1 MKQTGIIDIKINEKI
16 RQILILLSVLSL
28 SFLFLFSL
36 NQKIYSEGEEES
48 QGREENAE
56 QNENDNSVVV
66 DNGIPVVYLNI
77 DETDTTIEEMN
88 ASVDHSVYC
97 YGTISIK
104 VPEGFHYSDYPDTDL
119 ESLEDVA
126 MSIRGRGNSSWR
138 GASKKPYKIKLDDKK
153 QVLGMAENKHWALIA
168 NAKDPTLLRD
178 RITGWLGDEMGFAF
192 TPRGVPVDLIM
203 KGQYYG
209 EKYLGSYYLSEVV
222 RVDKNRI
229 EIEELKEGD
238 SDPDVI
244 TGGYLVQNGMQV
256 RDGSPDRFYTTRGAN
271 WATETPSFDTQAS
284 FLYDSSDDE
293 PGLLNDAYDN
303 PVQQKYIQDYVQKIE
318 DVIYNGTTEYRE
330 LMDVDTAAKYWLVN
344 EVSKNSDA
352 FSTGSTYI
360 YKDRDPEGGVA
371 KLYWGPLWDF
381 DYAWNFQPNTTGL
394 DCGHLW
400 FKPLFLDKTEG
411 GFVEAI
417 YRNWNKMR
425 PALVKLIE
433 ENGVI
438 DKYRDETRSSADN
451 DHEVWKADQEFDYDE
466 TVEELKA
473 WISDR
478 IAWLDENIG
487 IIEDLCHKVT
497 FMADGKV
504 YAYGYYEEVDVVTGK
519 EPYPDVEGMT
529 FMGWLDEDG
538 NIITS
543 NIKVNKDMT
552 IIAKYV
558 SDDTMSHAK
567 DIAFNKDSDVINYS
581 SFRKVY
587 QIPYTLI
594 PEDADDQN
602 IRWTSSDINIATVNE
617 EGTVYYTNPGTVKL
631 TGSLRL
637 GSTRTFTLTIL
648 PSGSSLPG
656 PKKIYPESKKI
667 KLKVNEQ
674 SPFMIRTDP
683 DPSKINEYEYSSE
696 NDEIASIDENGVIT
710 AHKPGQVKVYVK
722 IKAVNQEYEEYY
734 LDTYTTVSVSSI
746 DPGPSPAPKPAPEKK
761 SSPKEYRLPLTGIE

>member
-1 MKQTGIIDIKINEKI
+1 MI
-16 RQILILLSVLSL
+16 
-28 SFLFLFSL
+28 
-36 NQKIYSEGEEES
+36 
-48 QGREENAE
+48 
-56 QNENDNSVVV
+56 

-119 ESLEDVA
+119 ERIEAVS

-178 RITGWLGDEMGFAF
+178 RIT
-192 TPRGVPVDLIM
+192 
-203 KGQYYG
+203 
-209 EKYLGSYYLSEVV
+209 
-222 RVDKNRI
+222 
-229 EIEELKEGD
+229 
-238 SDPDVI
+238 
-244 TGGYLVQNGMQV
+244 
-256 RDGSPDRFYTTRGAN
+256 
-271 WATETPSFDTQAS
+271 
-284 FLYDSSDDE
+284 
-293 PGLLNDAYDN
+293 
-303 PVQQKYIQDYVQKIE
+303 
-318 DVIYNGTTEYRE
+318 
-330 LMDVDTAAKYWLVN
+330 
-344 EVSKNSDA
+344 
-352 FSTGSTYI
+352 
-360 YKDRDPEGGVA
+360 
-371 KLYWGPLWDF
+371 
-381 DYAWNFQPNTTGL
+381 
-394 DCGHLW
+394 
-400 FKPLFLDKTEG
+400 
-411 GFVEAI
+411 
-417 YRNWNKMR
+417 
-425 PALVKLIE
+425 
-433 ENGVI
+433 
-438 DKYRDETRSSADN
+438 
-451 DHEVWKADQEFDYDE
+451 
-466 TVEELKA
+466 
-473 WISDR
+473 
-478 IAWLDENIG
+478 
-487 IIEDLCHKVT
+487 
-497 FMADGKV
+497 
-504 YAYGYYEEVDVVTGK
+504 
-519 EPYPDVEGMT
+519 
-529 FMGWLDEDG
+529 GWLDEDG

-594 PEDADDQN
+594 PADADDQN

-637 GSTRTFTLTIL
+637 GRTRTFTLTIL

-656 PKKIYPESKKI
+656 PKKIYPESKEI

-683 DPSKINEYEYSSE
+683 DPSKINEYEYSSD

-734 LDTYTTVSVSSI
+734 LDTYTTVSVSAL
-746 DPGPSPAPKPAPEKK
+746 DPEPSPAPKPAPEEK